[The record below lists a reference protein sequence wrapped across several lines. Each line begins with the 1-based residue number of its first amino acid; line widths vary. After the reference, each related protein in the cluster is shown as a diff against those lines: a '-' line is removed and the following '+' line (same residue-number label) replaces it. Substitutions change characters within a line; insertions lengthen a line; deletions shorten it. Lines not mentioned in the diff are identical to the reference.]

1 MSTAVVINRT
11 AVKQRLHH
19 FSLIEEVQ
27 ELQALALS
35 LELEY
40 QSLLAEYGYI
50 LSPKQKKQLATVLAA
65 SGVVAALTLL
75 LSFNQLNGE
84 NAVEFNS
91 GSTVIQQRST
101 LIQPSYKTRS
111 IERSIPVNERVLNP
125 NKGNAVQ
132 QNRNAILQ
140 VIRYAE
146 GTADERGYHRLFGGR
161 EVEDLSKHPGI
172 CVKFRNTCSTAAGAY
187 QFLDK
192 TWASLGLANFSP
204 ENQDKGAIELIR
216 RRGALADVDAG
227 RVQDAITK
235 LSPEWA
241 SLPRWDGDTRGTYK
255 QPVKSMRELYELFV
269 KSGGHLVSALPVPYG
284 LSPVTVINSETR
296 QPEVVLAPSVG
307 QLEQQ
312 LPHESDNS
320 TPAKDEQI
328 AGYTVTSPWGKRNT
342 GIAGASTFHR
352 GTDLDLPFG
361 TRVYPI
367 AEAKNFRCWWDK
379 NGGGNVASFDAPS
392 LKKSFDYLHL
402 SKCDTATK
410 EMRSGSTGI
419 GEAHLHIT
427 QRDAAGK
434 KEPAWRGLPVRSIE

>member
-1 MSTAVVINRT
+1 MSTTTLINRT

-35 LELEY
+35 LEQEY

-50 LSPKQKKQLATVLAA
+50 LSPKQKRQLATVLAT

-101 LIQPSYKTRS
+101 LIQPSFKTRS
-111 IERSIPVNERVLNP
+111 IERSIPGNERVLNP

-132 QNRNAILQ
+132 QNRNAILR

-192 TWASLGLANFSP
+192 TWASLGLPNFSP

-227 RVQDAITK
+227 RLDNAIAK

-255 QPVKSMRELYELFV
+255 QPVKPMHKLRELFV
-269 KSGGHLVSALPVPYG
+269 KSGG
-284 LSPVTVINSETR
+284 
-296 QPEVVLAPSVG
+296 
-307 QLEQQ
+307 QLEQ
-312 LPHESDNS
+312 PSETSGDNS

-342 GIAGASTFHR
+342 GIPGASTFHQ

-361 TRVYPI
+361 TRVYAI

-379 NGGGNVASFDAPS
+379 NGGGKVASFEAPS

-402 SKCDTATK
+402 SKCDTANK

-419 GEAHLHIT
+419 GVAHLHIT
-427 QRDAAGK
+427 QRDAFGK
-434 KEPAWRGLPVRSIE
+434 KEQAWRGFIKWAIRGEK